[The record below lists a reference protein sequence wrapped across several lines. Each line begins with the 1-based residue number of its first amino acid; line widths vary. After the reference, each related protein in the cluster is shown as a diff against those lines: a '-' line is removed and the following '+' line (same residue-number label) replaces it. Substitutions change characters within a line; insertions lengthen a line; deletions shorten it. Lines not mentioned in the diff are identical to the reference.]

1 MRKNITRHFT
11 ECTYDFC
18 AAFAKIARE
27 HGFHHV
33 ASGSEN
39 RFVGR
44 YATIVQF
51 ECHISEET

>member
-1 MRKNITRHFT
+1 MNYIMRRG
-11 ECTYDFC
+11 CAYDFC

-44 YATIVQF
+44 YAAIVQL
-51 ECHISEET
+51 EHHIGEET